1 MKAKLI
7 AILIACLIIT
17 GACTACMSGS
27 RPGAV
32 SAKGVPTIFAA
43 TMVIR
48 DLGNDHVAGHPV
60 CGAVRV
66 APRVAVTAYHC
77 VVASS
82 HTPAEW
88 ALARAEIA
96 RTKKYPDVTGR
107 MLWVSTYQHWE
118 EAQGEWREMEYTQ
131 AFIGGWDALGDVA
144 VMVIG
149 EPGPYV
155 EIRRGVPRR
164 GEPIQAIHHT
174 ANLLYSF
181 SAGHM
186 SALRTSSKKNR
197 KVRLLQ
203 LDLAVSKGASGS
215 GAFDAQDRLVGIG
228 SRVMFTGKKSESP
241 MGIAFYSPVSE
252 FSELVEQAIR
262 SGE

>member
-7 AILIACLIIT
+7 AILLACLIVT
-17 GACTACMSGS
+17 GACSACTSKP

-32 SAKGVPTIFAA
+32 SARGVPTIFAA
-43 TMVIR
+43 TMIIR
-48 DLGNDHVAGHPV
+48 DLGDDHIAGHPV

-66 APRVAVTAYHC
+66 TPRVAVTAYHC

-88 ALARAEIA
+88 ALAQAEIE

-107 MLWVSTYQHWE
+107 MLWISTYQHWE
-118 EAQGEWREMEYTQ
+118 EARGEWREMDETQ
-131 AFIGGWDALGDVA
+131 AFISGWDALGDVA
-144 VMVIG
+144 VMILS

-155 EIRRGVPRR
+155 EVRRGVPRR

-181 SAGHM
+181 SAGYV
-186 SALRTSSKKNR
+186 SALRIASKSKR

-203 LDLAVSKGASGS
+203 LDLAVAKGASGS
-215 GAFDAQDRLVGIG
+215 GAFDSQDRLVGIG
-228 SRVMFTGKKSESP
+228 SRVMFAGKDAASP
-241 MGIAFYSPVSE
+241 MGIAFYSPVME
-252 FSELVEQAIR
+252 FSRLVEQAVQ
-262 SGE
+262 SGR